1 MKMTKWMAV
10 VMLGAST
17 CVSAMAQTSSP
28 AKDDLFA
35 GTEIFA
41 KGASDVNEVTMD
53 PDTLDLVGGP
63 NSKAA
68 HSMLLNVVRSY
79 SYDKPGMYRMED
91 VEAIRNKLNTGDWHC
106 SVHTRDM
113 KSGESTD
120 ICAKHR
126 TDNYVETAIITVEPK
141 ELTFIHIIRKRGE
154 GEHGDME
161 GLWLG
166 PSLSGLTT
174 LAMISP
180 MEQIHVDLMLDKLS
194 HYDFNYNFNFDDMQL
209 KMKDKMKDL
218 KLDDKEI
225 QKQMEK
231 AQKTL
236 KDAQKQWQDNN
247 NDEKPKDKQ
256 PE

>member
-10 VMLGAST
+10 LMLGAWT
-17 CVSAMAQTSSP
+17 GVSAMAQTSSPVP

-53 PDTLDLVGGP
+53 PDTLDLVGGS

-79 SYDKPGMYRMED
+79 SYERPGMYRIED
-91 VEAIRNKLNTGDWHC
+91 VDAIRNKLNTGDWHC
-106 SVHTRDM
+106 SVHTRNL

-120 ICAKHR
+120 ICSKRR

-141 ELTFIHIIRKRGE
+141 ELTFIHTIRKRGE
-154 GEHGDME
+154 GEHSDMGVLVFGPLA
-161 GLWLG
+161 GL
-166 PSLSGLTT
+166 PA

-180 MEQIHVDLMLDKLS
+180 QEQMHLDLMLDNL
-194 HYDFNYNFNFDDMQL
+194 HHDFNYNFDFNDLQL
-209 KMKDKMKDL
+209 KMKEKMKDL
-218 KLDDKEI
+218 KIDDKEM
-225 QKQMEK
+225 QRQMEN

-236 KDAQKQWQDNN
+236 KDAQKQW
-247 NDEKPKDKQ
+247 NDEDDAGKPKDKQ